1 MPRSLKK
8 GPFVHYSLEK
18 TSHVQV
24 KIYNLMGR
32 EIATLVDKIIISG
45 DHRLKWI
52 PSDDL
57 AAGVYVVRIHNGS
70 KVLNQ
75 RITFLK

>member
-1 MPRSLKK
+1 
-8 GPFVHYSLEK
+8 
-18 TSHVQV
+18 
-24 KIYNLMGR
+24 MGR

-70 KVLNQ
+70 KVEPKNNL
-75 RITFLK
+75 LKVNYNYET

>member
-1 MPRSLKK
+1 
-8 GPFVHYSLEK
+8 
-18 TSHVQV
+18 
-24 KIYNLMGR
+24 MGR